1 MRRERER
8 EKERKVEGRGEGV
21 AGERGCGVA
30 SVPAQWPGH
39 RVLCLVLCALFS
51 LILFD
56 SRPPPPPPP
65 PHHHHHHHHHDPPTT
80 EIAPFYHLS
89 WTLVRGPVRPRT
101 ILSLSPHIRCDSDQR
116 HLLSLSLFLSL
127 PLSPRRS
134 FHYIPIFVTLDKPA
148 SSYRREY
155 IVVQVVKSRERVEN
169 DRAKET

>member
-56 SRPPPPPPP
+56 SRPPPPPP

-134 FHYIPIFVTLDKPA
+134 FHYIRHSRQTCLLLSTRIHRGPSGEIA
-148 SSYRREY
+148 RARR
-155 IVVQVVKSRERVEN
+155 KRPRERN
-169 DRAKET
+169 A